1 MRDKIINSLSTVI
14 WIFSILILLG
24 GLIGGVAVMANPYQ
38 GGFLPGL
45 IVIVGAVIY
54 AILIL
59 GFYFMQLGIYEH
71 TKRTAEAVEK
81 LANR

>member
-1 MRDKIINSLSTVI
+1 MREKIIRSLSTVV
-14 WIFSILILLG
+14 WIFSILMLLG
-24 GLIGGVAVMANPYQ
+24 GLIGGVAVMANPYR
-38 GGFLPGL
+38 GGFFPGL
-45 IVIVGAVIY
+45 MVIVGTVIY

-59 GFYFMQLGIYEH
+59 GFYFMQLGVYEH